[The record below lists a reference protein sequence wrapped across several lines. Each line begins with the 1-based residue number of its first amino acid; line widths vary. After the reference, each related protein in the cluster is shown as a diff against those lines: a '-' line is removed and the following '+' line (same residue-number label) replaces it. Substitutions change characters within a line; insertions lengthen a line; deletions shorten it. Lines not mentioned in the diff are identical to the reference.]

1 MFVGAS
7 LVVEAAEEAAGA
19 NGEGGEKDDCSS
31 NRLLLSGV
39 SPEKNGDVGSNTN
52 ELECSPFVALW
63 AAVTAWPV
71 MLLPSFPHVWFVTP
85 LSTNAPMTKDA
96 PSGAATIICAGENCI
111 LAAFNWQHITSAC
124 AQSESGP
131 WGNTHPFFR
140 CLTRFQRTRCL
151 TN

>member
-19 NGEGGEKDDCSS
+19 NGEGGEKDECSS

-71 MLLPSFPHVWFVTP
+71 MLLPSFPHVWFVGAP
-85 LSTNAPMTKDA
+85 LSTNAPMTKDEWNIFVKVVERWMGWEHTYE
-96 PSGAATIICAGENCI
+96 S
-111 LAAFNWQHITSAC
+111 ITNMALMYWDEYIRP
-124 AQSESGP
+124 QE
-131 WGNTHPFFR
+131 
-140 CLTRFQRTRCL
+140 
-151 TN
+151 